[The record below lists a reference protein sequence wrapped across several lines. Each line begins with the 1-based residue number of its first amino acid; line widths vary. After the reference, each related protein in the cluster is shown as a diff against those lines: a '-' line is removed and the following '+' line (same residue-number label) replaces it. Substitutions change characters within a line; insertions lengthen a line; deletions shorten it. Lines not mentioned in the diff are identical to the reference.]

1 MCVGMKIKAFVDEVD
16 VSQTFISKKTQIP
29 LIKFNLAL
37 NDKRKMIFEEYEFIC
52 GVQQVNK
59 YRFLISRKINKN

>member
-16 VSQTFISKKTQIP
+16 VSQTFISEKTQIP

-37 NDKRKMIFEEYEFIC
+37 NDKRKITFEEYEFIC

-59 YRFLISRKINKN
+59 DRFLISRKINKN